1 MNKISIYVIIA
12 VLVAIIG
19 YVAFERSNASKL
31 TGTQTSMLED
41 VRTGRDQPVAERSK
55 AASSGYPERSRWTG

>member
-41 VRTGRDQPVAERSK
+41 VRTGA
-55 AASSGYPERSRWTG
+55 